1 MVPSVPPSG
10 ADKNGV
16 VRVAATGST
25 AKRIAPLLSPSS
37 QPPDEMADQPDVEA
51 DARPRSDDSRSLIA
65 GSFRT
70 AFAETDSRLLQS
82 YAVVAAL
89 LAALLAAFVLLAL
102 PVWIFATVGG
112 SEFATFS
119 RAFLI
124 VGGALLLVALI
135 GPVLSAARKH
145 RRGTASPR
153 ADLLAALSG
162 YLFVASLYV
171 SLLISAPAD
180 ARETPP
186 ALVAPAVEFL
196 YGLPAV
202 SALAPPAVG
211 VAAILAVHRL
221 AR

>member
-1 MVPSVPPSG
+1 
-10 ADKNGV
+10 
-16 VRVAATGST
+16 
-25 AKRIAPLLSPSS
+25 
-37 QPPDEMADQPDVEA
+37 MADQPDVEA
-51 DARPRSDDSRSLIA
+51 DARPRTDDSRSLIR

-89 LAALLAAFVLLAL
+89 LSALLATFVVLAL

-124 VGGALLLVALI
+124 VGGALLLAVLI
-135 GPVLSAARKH
+135 GPVLSTARKH
-145 RRGTASPR
+145 RRGTASAR
-153 ADLLAALSG
+153 ADLLAALAG

-171 SLLISAPAD
+171 SLLISAPPD
-180 ARETPP
+180 AREAPP
-186 ALVAPAVEFL
+186 ALLAPAVEFL
-196 YGLPAV
+196 YALPAV
-202 SALAPPAVG
+202 YALAPPALG
-211 VAAILAVHRL
+211 IAAILAVHRL